1 MTVGGSLFELAV
13 KGRTFAATADADAA
27 RKLGGFENE
36 VQANGNGTAR
46 KIMMRVPWN
55 LAGVVVDVD
64 DNRGDQEFLQEVA
77 DSQEFVSIAL
87 TFPGDITYEG
97 LGTITG
103 EIIKNSQAATC
114 EVGLSGPGSLSK
126 Q

>member
-1 MTVGGSLFELAV
+1 MTTGGSLFELAV

-27 RKLGGFENE
+27 RKLGGYENE

-46 KIMMRVPWN
+46 KIMLRVPWS
-55 LAGVVVDVD
+55 LSGVTIDCD
-64 DNRGDQEFLQEVA
+64 DDRGDQEFLQEIA
-77 DSQEFVSIAL
+77 DSQEFVSMAL

-97 LGTITG
+97 SGTIVG
-103 EIIKNSQAATC
+103 EIVKNSQAATC
-114 EVGLSGPGSLSK
+114 EVGLAGPGKLSK